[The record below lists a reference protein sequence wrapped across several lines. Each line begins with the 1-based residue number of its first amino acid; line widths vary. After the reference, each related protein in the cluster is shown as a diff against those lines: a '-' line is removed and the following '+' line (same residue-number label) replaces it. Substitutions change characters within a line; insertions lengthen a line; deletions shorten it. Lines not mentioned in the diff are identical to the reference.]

1 MEVWR
6 AWALWFCWRVFLG
19 NKKNQWI
26 GGLGRYAKVFCIKLS
41 DLTREEIA
49 AFLLTIEIYQFV

>member
-1 MEVWR
+1 MRGHCGFVGGYFW
-6 AWALWFCWRVFLG
+6 VI
-19 NKKNQWI
+19 KKNQWI

-49 AFLLTIEIYQFV
+49 AFLLAIEIYQFV

>member
-1 MEVWR
+1 M
-6 AWALWFCWRVFLG
+6 G

-49 AFLLTIEIYQFV
+49 AFLLAIEIYQFV